1 MNHDS
6 TTAVDP
12 TTVIYGA
19 FKGMGDLLCAAPAIV
34 WELNRGSSVV
44 LLVFP
49 QLPREFLELIDF
61 GPNRA
66 ALDVVPLPTPAR
78 PGNMS
83 AFCSRMSRLSPGHVW
98 LSPHS
103 PGPAAS
109 WRIPLLLSV
118 VKRLYW
124 RDSVMGGAASEPLSR
139 LFDVRVPVDRS
150 LPFAD
155 REWLAYASFRKSGG
169 EARPS
174 VGFTKGISQARA
186 DPPAYDLLI
195 HPGAGAKN
203 RAWPPHHFAT
213 LLRHMPEH
221 YRIAV
226 VGIPDDVAAMKA
238 VLPAARKVHYSS
250 GTLEHAIMVMAR
262 SRVLLTMDSG
272 PMFFAQLLRRPT
284 VSLFGASDP
293 AHVIGHSEWVSP
305 MYERKWACQP
315 CGNSHCTQKS
325 VLCMESLDPQRV
337 AARVLDLLRDT
348 EQAQTTATA
357 MRATPAE

>member
-1 MNHDS
+1 MNHDP
-6 TTAVDP
+6 TTAVEQ

-34 WELNRGSSVV
+34 WELNRGSRVV

-49 QLPREFLELIDF
+49 QLPQEFLDLIDF

-66 ALDVVPLPTPAR
+66 ALHIAPLPTPAR
-78 PGNMS
+78 LANMR
-83 AFCSRMSRLSPGHVW
+83 AFFSRMSRLSPRYVW
-98 LSPHS
+98 VSPHS

-118 VKRLYW
+118 IKRLYW
-124 RDSVMGGAASEPLSR
+124 RESVMGGVASEPLSR

-155 REWLAYASFRKSGG
+155 REWLAYASFRKNGID
-169 EARPS
+169 ARPS
-174 VGFTKGISQARA
+174 VGFSNAISQARA
-186 DPPAYDLLI
+186 DPPTYDLLI

-203 RAWPPHHFAT
+203 RTWPLQHFAT
-213 LLRHMPEH
+213 LVGRMPER

-226 VGIPDDVAAMKA
+226 VGLPDNVAAMKS
-238 VLPAARKVHYSS
+238 VLPADRKIHYAS
-250 GTLEHAIMVMAR
+250 GTLEQALMVMAR

-272 PMFFAQLLRRPT
+272 PMFFAQLLRRPA

-293 AHVIGHSEWVSP
+293 AHVIGHSKWVRP

-325 VLCMESLDPQRV
+325 VLCMESLDPQKV
-337 AARVLDLLRDT
+337 AAQLLDLLREP
-348 EQAQTTATA
+348 EQVPDLEQGI
-357 MRATPAE
+357 R

>member
-6 TTAVDP
+6 TMSVDQ

-19 FKGMGDLLCAAPAIV
+19 FKGMGDLLSAAPAIV
-34 WELNRGSSVV
+34 WELNRGSCVV

-49 QLPREFLELIDF
+49 QLPREFLDLIDF

-66 ALDVVPLPTPAR
+66 ALHIIPLPTPAR
-78 PGNMS
+78 PGNMW
-83 AFCSRMSRLSPGHVW
+83 AFFTRMSRLYPAYVW

-124 RDSVMGGAASEPLSR
+124 RDSVMGGVASEPLSR
-139 LFDVRVPVDRS
+139 LFDVRVQIDRS

-155 REWLAYASFRKSGG
+155 REWLAYAGFRKNGS

-174 VGFTKGISQARA
+174 VGFTKAISQARA
-186 DPPAYDLLI
+186 GPPAYDLLI

-203 RAWPPHHFAT
+203 RAWPLHHYAT
-213 LLRHMPEH
+213 LLRHVPER

-226 VGIPDDVAAMKA
+226 VGIPDDVAAVRA
-238 VLPAARKVHYSS
+238 VLPVDRKVHYSS
-250 GTLEHAIMVMAR
+250 GTLEHAIMLMAR

-272 PMFFAQLLRRPT
+272 PMFFSQLLRRPT

-293 AHVIGHSEWVSP
+293 AHVIGNSKWVHP

-325 VLCMESLDPQRV
+325 ILCMESLDPHRV
-337 AARVLDLLRDT
+337 AARLLDLLRETEAVLDVERDT
-348 EQAQTTATA
+348 L
-357 MRATPAE
+357 

>member
-1 MNHDS
+1 MIVNHDS
-6 TTAVDP
+6 TTAVRH

-19 FKGMGDLLCAAPAIV
+19 FKGMGDLLSAAPAIV
-34 WELNRGSSVV
+34 WELNRGSCVV

-49 QLPREFLELIDF
+49 QLPREFLDLIDF

-66 ALDVVPLPTPAR
+66 ALRIVALPTPAR
-78 PGNMS
+78 PGNMR
-83 AFCSRMSRLSPGHVW
+83 AFFGRMSRLRPAYVW

-139 LFDVRVPVDRS
+139 LFDVRVAVDRS

-155 REWLAYASFRKSGG
+155 REWLAYASFRKNGT
-169 EARPS
+169 EAPPL
-174 VGFTKGISQARA
+174 VGFTKAISRARA
-186 DPPAYDLLI
+186 EPPAYDLLI

-203 RAWPPHHFAT
+203 RAWPLQHFAT
-213 LLRHMPEH
+213 LLRHMPER

-226 VGIPDDVAAMKA
+226 VGIPGDVAAMKA
-238 VLPAARKVHYSS
+238 VLPADRKVHYSS
-250 GTLEHAIMVMAR
+250 GTLEHAIMLMAR

-293 AHVIGHSEWVSP
+293 AHVIGHSKWVNP
-305 MYERKWACQP
+305 MYERKWQCQP

-325 VLCMESLDPQRV
+325 VLCMESLDPRRV
-337 AARVLDLLRDT
+337 AARLLDLLRETERVPVVEQDT
-348 EQAQTTATA
+348 
-357 MRATPAE
+357 R